1 MIWAQLRYHSKSTL
15 LGRWNGKKAELTP
28 TQDLKLCPDIE
39 IFHRYG
45 VISIWTIKSGLACQR
60 QRVEQQHCAMSSAV
74 DHRALGEFLFLY
86 LFGRAKSF
94 ISFDKWNALTACRS
108 RRLLKGGITDTLT
121 LNFERSKPLPF
132 EWLAYSFGPAP
143 RSFLP
148 FVRGTQRY
156 RHTDCGKGESLSSSA
171 AGGRE
176 LADRSEFGFKAVRKS
191 GSRKKS
197 FIA

>member
-1 MIWAQLRYHSKSTL
+1 MERKLSLLQHKILR
-15 LGRWNGKKAELTP
+15 
-28 TQDLKLCPDIE
+28 LCPDIE

-74 DHRALGEFLFLY
+74 DHRALGEFLY